1 MIGDRDYMKAGDY
14 RPPLTLTAI
23 LTIVMVVV
31 FAVLSIDRTYLHPF
45 PQRWPAQEWLA
56 LTRDGLRKGWVWQL
70 ITFQFLHGGIW
81 HLLINL
87 MLFWWLGRFCENLMG
102 RSRFIIA
109 LLGCGVA
116 GGLFQAALM
125 IAFSTPTH
133 SPFGNATVG
142 ASAGIS
148 GLLAIFALLSRDQE
162 LHLYMVIPI
171 RAIVLL
177 YAMIAMSLFFTLVPP
192 GDGVAHAA
200 HLGGLLAGVA
210 WIKLGWHHDYIHPP
224 WERWLAAW
232 RERRSRRPVRLPR
245 SGPVVASVVGRSAA
259 ARKET
264 GAAAVRPLGPTE
276 FISREVDPI
285 LDKIA
290 AHGIHSLTDE
300 EKRVLEN
307 ARSRIGR

>member
-1 MIGDRDYMKAGDY
+1 MLGDRDYMRAGEY

-23 LTIVMVVV
+23 LTIAMVVV
-31 FAVLSIDRTYLHPF
+31 YALQAIDQTYLHTTAE
-45 PQRWPAQEWLA
+45 QWLA
-56 LTRDGLRKGWVWQL
+56 LTRSGLLKGYLWQL
-70 ITFQFLHGGIW
+70 ITFQFLHGGVI
-81 HLLINL
+81 HLLFNL
-87 MLFWWLGRFCENLMG
+87 IAFWWLGRFCENLLG
-102 RSRFIIA
+102 RTRFVVA
-109 LLGCGVA
+109 LLGCGVV
-116 GGLFQAALM
+116 GGLFQGALM
-125 IAFSTPTH
+125 IVAPGH
-133 SPFGNATVG
+133 FGFATVG
-142 ASAGIS
+142 ASAGVS
-148 GLLAIFALLSRDQE
+148 GLLAIFALLSRNQE
-162 LHLYMVIPI
+162 LHLYGLIPI

-177 YAMIAMSLFFTLVPP
+177 YALIAYSLFSTLVPAP
-192 GDGVAHAA
+192 GGGVAHAA

-224 WERWLAAW
+224 WERWVAAW

-245 SGPVVASVVGRSAA
+245 PSPVAASVVGRSGA

-264 GAAAVRPLGPTE
+264 GSAAARPLGPTE

-290 AHGIHSLTDE
+290 AHGIHSLTDD